1 VAVPSWVAALASFL
15 ILDFAIWAQ
24 HMAMHHVPFLWRM
37 HRVHHYDTIMDIS
50 TALRFHPFEILASLA
65 FKISI
70 ILILGAP
77 ALAVVAFEI
86 VLSAGALFT
95 HANIAMP
102 GRLETRLRLV
112 FVTPALHLIHHSP
125 DPIETN
131 SNFGFSFSFW
141 DRIFGTYR
149 PLRLDANGPIGLES
163 WRSRSDQTLPALLIN
178 PFK

>member
-1 VAVPSWVAALASFL
+1 
-15 ILDFAIWAQ
+15 
-24 HMAMHHVPFLWRM
+24 
-37 HRVHHYDTIMDIS
+37 MDVS

-65 FKISI
+65 FKIII
-70 ILILGAP
+70 ILLLGAP
-77 ALAVVAFEI
+77 AIAVIAFEI

-95 HANIAMP
+95 HANVAVP
-102 GRLETRLRLV
+102 SRLEALLRLV

-125 DPIETN
+125 DPKETN

-149 PLRLDANGPIGLES
+149 RLRGDANGPIGLES
-163 WRSRSDQTLPALLIN
+163 WRLRSDQTLPALLLN